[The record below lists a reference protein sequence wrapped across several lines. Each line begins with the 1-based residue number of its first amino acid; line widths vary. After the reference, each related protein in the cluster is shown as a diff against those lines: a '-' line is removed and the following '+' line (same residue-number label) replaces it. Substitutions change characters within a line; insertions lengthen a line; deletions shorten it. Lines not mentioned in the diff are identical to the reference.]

1 MTSLRSALVWL
12 VTWAYM
18 TVAGVVCLPWVWLTG
33 RLGFVYAAARL
44 GLRLL
49 LWLAGAR
56 VVVEGRE
63 LLPRQPGCIYMAN
76 HQSNLDPPI
85 LLANLP
91 GYISFLAKQEL
102 FRVPVLGT
110 VARIGGLVPV
120 DRSKRTSAQ
129 ASIARAAEA
138 VRRGRPFMIFPEG
151 TRSRDGQ
158 LLPFKKGPFYLA
170 EQAGAPV
177 VPITITGSGALMPKG
192 QWKIRSGVVKLQI
205 HAPLWPTPASEGD
218 EGREAL
224 AAAVRAAISAA
235 ISQEATTSGGRP
247 AGAGGDETRSGP
259 HPNPR

>member
-1 MTSLRSALVWL
+1 MTTLRSALVWF
-12 VTWAYM
+12 VTWVYM
-18 TVAGVVCLPWVWLTG
+18 TLAGLVCLPWVWLTG

-56 VVVEGRE
+56 VAVEGRE
-63 LLPRQPGCIYMAN
+63 LLPRQSGCIYMAN

-85 LLANLP
+85 LVAHLP

-120 DRSKRTSAQ
+120 NRSNRAAAH

-151 TRSRDGQ
+151 TRSPDGR
-158 LLPFKKGPFYLA
+158 LLPFKKGPFHLA
-170 EQAGAPV
+170 VQADAPV
-177 VPITITGSGALMPKG
+177 VPITISGSGALMPKG
-192 QWKIRSGVVKLQI
+192 QWRIRSGVVKLQI
-205 HAPLWPTPASEGD
+205 HPPLWPVAADQPDG
-218 EGREAL
+218 GRNAL
-224 AAAVRAAISAA
+224 AAAVRAAIS
-235 ISQEATTSGGRP
+235 QEATTAGGP
-247 AGAGGDETRSGP
+247 PADAGAGGIRSDR
-259 HPNPR
+259 HPDRH